1 MPYDWLYLFPCLFF
15 LSHFLQKI
23 LIFEWNFCQ
32 RSSKWVCFGILW
44 SVHQVYR
51 FLWDINICVPCQKK
65 KRWRRKQERE
75 SCALALIPEV
85 EEHLGIQWETSND
98 YIICLITLDYLI
110 FFFNTLTKDL
120 YSFLLYL
127 SSDFILQFFG
137 FSTFQFLLPGTCNSM
152 LLNIFQNLS
161 FYLQGFCF
169 LE

>member
-1 MPYDWLYLFPCLFF
+1 MNEIFVRDPLNEYVLGFYEVLIKSKDFCE
-15 LSHFLQKI
+15 I
-23 LIFEWNFCQ
+23 LIF
-32 RSSKWVCFGILW
+32 VC
-44 SVHQVYR
+44 HAKK
-51 FLWDINICVPCQKK
+51 KK
-65 KRWRRKQERE
+65 KRSRRKQEIE

-98 YIICLITLDYLI
+98 YIICLITFDYLI

-120 YSFLLYL
+120 YSFPLYL

-161 FYLQGFCF
+161 FYLQVFCF